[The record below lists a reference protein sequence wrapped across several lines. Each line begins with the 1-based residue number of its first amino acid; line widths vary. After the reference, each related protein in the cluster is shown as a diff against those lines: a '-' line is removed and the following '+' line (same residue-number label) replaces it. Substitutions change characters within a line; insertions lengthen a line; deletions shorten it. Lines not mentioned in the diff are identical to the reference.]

1 MRVTGYMKRCSV
13 CREEKPLIDFS
24 VRRASQDGLSYFCRP
39 CGWER
44 ARAWRALNRGRHR
57 ASVAAWQKANRDR
70 VNLRSKAWREKNRER
85 RAAVVR
91 NWAQRNPEKITEAL
105 ARRRA
110 KIFTPAW
117 ADRKKI
123 AAFYREA
130 KRLEKETGIKYHV
143 DHIVPLNS
151 DLVCGLH
158 VECNL
163 QVIPA
168 RENVLKRNLAWPDM
182 P

>member
-1 MRVTGYMKRCSV
+1 MKCCSV
-13 CREEKPLIDFS
+13 CKEEKALKDFP
-24 VRRASQDGLSYFCRP
+24 VRRASQDGLGYICKP
-39 CGWER
+39 CVWIR
-44 ARAWRALNRGRHR
+44 SRAWRASNREAHR
-57 ASVAAWQKANRDR
+57 ASVAEWQKANKDR
-70 VNLRSKAWREKNRER
+70 VNARSKAWRERNRSR
-85 RAAVVR
+85 RAEVVR
-91 NWAQRNPEKITEAL
+91 NWAQRNPAKIVEAL

-151 DLVCGLH
+151 AVVCGLH
-158 VECNL
+158 VESNL
-163 QVIPA
+163 QVITA
-168 RENVLKRNLAWPDM
+168 LENVLKRNLAWPDM